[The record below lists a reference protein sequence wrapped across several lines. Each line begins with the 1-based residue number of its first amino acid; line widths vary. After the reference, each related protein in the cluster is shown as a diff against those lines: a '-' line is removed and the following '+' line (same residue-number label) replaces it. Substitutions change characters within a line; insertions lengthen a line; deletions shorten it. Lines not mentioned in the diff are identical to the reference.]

1 MAQSSDSGPTTS
13 NEARIYM
20 NLGVAQMKLGQ
31 HSDAARTFQAM
42 IERGTNDF
50 LIHRNLALEY
60 ELLGDSRFLQQ
71 RAIYLEKYDAAL
83 RVILN

>member
-1 MAQSSDSGPTTS
+1 
-13 NEARIYM
+13 
-20 NLGVAQMKLGQ
+20 
-31 HSDAARTFQAM
+31 M
-42 IERGTNDF
+42 IERGMNDF

-60 ELLGDSRFLQQ
+60 ELLGDSRYLQQ